1 MEGRAPRR
9 PMSEVT
15 RGGLPE
21 LALHFVNDLDFGEL
35 VSFVPGVSFDYLQHC
50 RGKTKHHGL
59 SSC

>member
-1 MEGRAPRR
+1 
-9 PMSEVT
+9 MSEVT